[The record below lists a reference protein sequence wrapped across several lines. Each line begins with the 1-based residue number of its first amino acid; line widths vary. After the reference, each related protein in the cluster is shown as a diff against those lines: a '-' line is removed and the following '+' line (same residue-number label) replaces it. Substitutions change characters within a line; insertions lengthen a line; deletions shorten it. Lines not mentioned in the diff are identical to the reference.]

1 MSRRGDR
8 EILLGILE
16 ACRRISD
23 FIEGLPY
30 EVFLGDIKT
39 QDAILRNIEIVG
51 EAVKN
56 LSNEVKNKHV
66 EIEWGKIAAMRDK
79 LIHFYFGVNLEIV
92 WDVAKNKI
100 PALKENISKLLS
112 ELEGDGGQGRA

>member
-1 MSRRGDR
+1 M
-8 EILLGILE
+8 
-16 ACRRISD
+16 C
-23 FIEGLPY
+23 
-30 EVFLGDIKT
+30 
-39 QDAILRNIEIVG
+39 

>member
-1 MSRRGDR
+1 
-8 EILLGILE
+8 
-16 ACRRISD
+16 
-23 FIEGLPY
+23 
-30 EVFLGDIKT
+30 
-39 QDAILRNIEIVG
+39 
-51 EAVKN
+51 
-56 LSNEVKNKHV
+56 
-66 EIEWGKIAAMRDK
+66 MRDK

>member
-1 MSRRGDR
+1 
-8 EILLGILE
+8 
-16 ACRRISD
+16 
-23 FIEGLPY
+23 
-30 EVFLGDIKT
+30 
-39 QDAILRNIEIVG
+39 VG